1 MSEKLRVAVV
11 GCGGIGKVH
20 ITAYRQLAQEYD
32 LLAVCDV
39 DEARAR
45 QVAAE
50 YGIPRVSGDLGEVCR
65 MDDLDVIDLCTPPY
79 LHFAQVRQ
87 VLAAGKHAICEKP
100 LVGSLKEVDEL
111 ARAEAASGRRVMP
124 IFQNRFGHGLQ
135 KLKFLVDEGLT
146 GPAYL
151 TTVETAWRRRAD
163 YYAVPWRGKWQTEL
177 GGVLTTHAIH
187 AHDMLTYIL
196 GPVRSVFA
204 RVATR
209 VNPVQVEDCAS
220 VSLEMADG
228 SLASLSATLGSAA
241 EISRLRFCFRNLCA
255 ESNTR
260 PYDPSGDPW
269 TFTGDS
275 PEWDARIAE
284 ALARF
289 TPQPESFV
297 GQFLRFYRALHE
309 GGELPVTLAD
319 ARTSVEL
326 LTAMYHSAKT
336 GRPVSLPL
344 GPDHPGYAGWQPKGG

>member
-1 MSEKLRVAVV
+1 MPEKLRVAVV
-11 GCGGIGKVH
+11 GCGVGRFH
-20 ITAYRQLAQEYD
+20 AAAYRKLAQEYE
-32 LLAVCDV
+32 LLAICDV
-39 DEARAR
+39 DEAKAR
-45 QVAAE
+45 QVAAD
-50 YGIPRVSGDLGEVCR
+50 YNVPRVSTDLDDLCR

-100 LVGSLKEVDEL
+100 LVGSLKEVDLL
-111 ARAEAASGRRVMP
+111 ARAEAESGRRVMP

-135 KLKFLVDEGLT
+135 KLKFLVAEGVT

-163 YYAVPWRGKWQTEL
+163 YYAVPWRGRWQTEL

-196 GPVRSVFA
+196 GPVKSVFA
-204 RVATR
+204 RLTTR
-209 VNPVQVEDCAS
+209 VNPIQVEDCAS

-228 SLASLSATLGSAA
+228 SLASLSATLGSAV
-241 EISRLRFCFRNLCA
+241 EISRLRFCFRNVCA
-255 ESNTR
+255 ESNTQ
-260 PYDPSGDPW
+260 PYAPSSDPW

-275 PEWDARIAE
+275 PEWNERIAE

-289 TPQPESFV
+289 VPQPESFE
-297 GQFLRFYRALHE
+297 GQFLRFYRALQD
-309 GGELPVTLAD
+309 GGELPVTLTD

-326 LTAMYHSAKT
+326 LTAMYHSAET
-336 GRPVSLPL
+336 GQAVTLPL
-344 GPDHPGYAGWQPKGG
+344 GEDHPKYAGWQP